1 MTILLGADTECLRSR
16 RSVAKGCLGRQGTP
30 RTPRDTS
37 DAEGRLGCQGVPRA
51 RASLDRARRA
61 RAKIATERLATT
73 RRYHQTATRTHLQP
87 RAHARTHT
95 HTHARTH
102 AFEEICD
109 LVPTTASFPFPRL
122 CYTGSVTLLPTI
134 RLARSHLSGYVP
146 FSLIL
151 AMPPSRRL
159 QPRCLRPPH
168 PPPLAGNTSRKLK
181 VEHML

>member
-1 MTILLGADTECLRSR
+1 MWCPIQHRHPLQWSIPSYNGVAMTILLGADTECLRSR

-95 HTHARTH
+95 HTHMH
-102 AFEEICD
+102 AHTPSRRYVTSSPPRLRFHFRGCD
-109 LVPTTASFPFPRL
+109 TLAVSPCFQPSDWLVPT
-122 CYTGSVTLLPTI
+122 SVDMY
-134 RLARSHLSGYVP
+134 RSL
-146 FSLIL
+146 
-151 AMPPSRRL
+151 
-159 QPRCLRPPH
+159 
-168 PPPLAGNTSRKLK
+168 
-181 VEHML
+181 